1 MFDTSNIFHYLIAFS
16 IIVGSSYFANKYKAS
31 FETNDDY
38 EMIKKYLLND
48 SPLYGFNR
56 PKLWIHTKY
65 EVNSRKWKSFYS
77 RNTTDLNQP
86 YIHLTVKTIIN
97 HCGNDFNICLIDDEA
112 FSKLIPSW
120 DVNLSTIAEPKK
132 SEFRKI
138 GLLKLVYYYGGMVV
152 PNSFLCLKNL
162 KGLYEE
168 GLSYE
173 KPFVCENIN
182 YTVNM
187 NKHHHKMLFIPD
199 MFLFG
204 ALKNSETIKDC
215 IDYLKLRSQSPHFTS
230 ELEFLG
236 DTQEWFLQKIQQQ
249 KINLI
254 GGELIGIKTQTR
266 KPIIIDDLMEENFLD
281 INPNTY
287 GIHIPEDEILKRI
300 KYQWFAV
307 MNSEELFKTRI
318 ILAKYLKASLVDSAN
333 EYTRDTTI
341 KSVVSI

>member
-1 MFDTSNIFHYLIAFS
+1 
-16 IIVGSSYFANKYKAS
+16 
-31 FETNDDY
+31 
-38 EMIKKYLLND
+38 
-48 SPLYGFNR
+48 
-56 PKLWIHTKY
+56 
-65 EVNSRKWKSFYS
+65 
-77 RNTTDLNQP
+77 
-86 YIHLTVKTIIN
+86 
-97 HCGNDFNICLIDDEA
+97 
-112 FSKLIPSW
+112 
-120 DVNLSTIAEPKK
+120 
-132 SEFRKI
+132 
-138 GLLKLVYYYGGMVV
+138 MVV